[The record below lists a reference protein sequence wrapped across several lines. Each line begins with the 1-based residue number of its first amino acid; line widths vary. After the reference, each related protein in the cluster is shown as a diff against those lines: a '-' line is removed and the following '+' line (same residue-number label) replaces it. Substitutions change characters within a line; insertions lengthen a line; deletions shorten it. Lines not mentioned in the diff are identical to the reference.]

1 MVLET
6 IVVTSGYL
14 FLSLHMNFKQFVHSM
29 TFTINVMLKILD
41 IMSLR
46 FIYFLNK
53 IGFILGAFNPNMYF
67 LIM

>member
-1 MVLET
+1 
-6 IVVTSGYL
+6 
-14 FLSLHMNFKQFVHSM
+14 
-29 TFTINVMLKILD
+29 MLKILD
-41 IMSLR
+41 ITSLR